1 MSTPVHEKIKLIRES
16 ERLNR
21 KEISQLTGIAYG
33 SFCGY
38 EAGDKKPGVEAI
50 MRLLQHPKFMKYTL
64 WFMTDQV
71 SPEAGQIAPALAHF
85 GQDLTTSQHS
95 DQKTGQQLTSPT
107 YISNVYYWSKSI
119 HHIIATR

>member
-38 EAGDKKPGVEAI
+38 EAGDKKPCVEAI

-95 DQKTGQQLTSPT
+95 DQKTG
-107 YISNVYYWSKSI
+107 
-119 HHIIATR
+119 

>member
-21 KEISQLTGIAYG
+21 KEISELTGIAYG

-50 MRLLQHPKFMKYTL
+50 MRLLQHPRFMKYTL

-71 SPEAGQIAPALAHF
+71 SPESGQIAPALAHF

-95 DQKTGQQLTSPT
+95 DQKTG
-107 YISNVYYWSKSI
+107 
-119 HHIIATR
+119 